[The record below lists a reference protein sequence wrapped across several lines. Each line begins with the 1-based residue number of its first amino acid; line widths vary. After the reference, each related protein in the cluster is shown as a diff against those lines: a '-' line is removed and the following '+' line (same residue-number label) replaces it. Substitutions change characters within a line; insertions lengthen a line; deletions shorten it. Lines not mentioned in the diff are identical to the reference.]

1 MAEVV
6 AGIDI
11 GGTNTVIGIV
21 NREGDIL
28 AESTLPTR
36 CNATFDVFVKNLTG
50 AIEQLLMELGH
61 EHQLL
66 GIGVGSPNG
75 SYNLGAIV
83 DAPNLEWKGI
93 LPLCKEIT
101 SLTGVPSV
109 VTNDANAAAIGEL
122 LFGAA
127 KGMKNFVVITLG
139 TGLGSG
145 IVVDGKLVVGHDG
158 FAGEF
163 GHVVAKAN
171 GRQCGCGKK
180 GCLET
185 YASATGIRRTAFKM
199 IADSNQPSMLRNIT
213 YDKLTA
219 KMITEAAKTGDPLAR
234 AAFEYTGLILGTR
247 LADLIAILNPEAIF
261 FFGGLA
267 NAGELLLDPV
277 RRRMEEYMFPVFK
290 GKVKLLISGLQDKN
304 AAVLGAAALIW
315 EELDKKS
322 SN

>member
-11 GGTNTVIGIV
+11 GGTNTVVGIV
-21 NREGDIL
+21 NRKGDIL
-28 AESTLPTR
+28 AESTFPTR
-36 CNATFDVFVKNLTG
+36 CQSTFEVFVKNLTTE
-50 AIEQLLMELGH
+50 IERLLMELGH
-61 EHQLL
+61 EHRLL
-66 GIGVGSPNG
+66 GVGVGSPNG

-93 LPLCKEIT
+93 MPLCKEIT
-101 SLTGVPSV
+101 QLMGVPSV
-109 VTNDANAAAIGEL
+109 VTNDANAAALGEL
-122 LFGAA
+122 LYGSA

-185 YASATGIRRTAFKM
+185 YASATGLRRTAFKM
-199 IADSNQPSMLRNIT
+199 IADSNQPSMLRNVT

-247 LADLIAILNPEAIF
+247 LADLVAILNPEAIF

-267 NAGELLLDPV
+267 NAGELLMDPV
-277 RRRMEEYMFPVFK
+277 RRYMEAYMFPIFK
-290 GKVKLLISGLQDKN
+290 GKVRLLVSGLQDKN

-315 EELDKKS
+315 EELGKAKL
-322 SN
+322 

>member
-21 NREGDIL
+21 NRNGDIL

-50 AIEQLLMELGH
+50 AIEQLLMVLGH
-61 EHQLL
+61 EHRLL
-66 GIGVGSPNG
+66 GVGVGSPNG

-101 SLTGVPSV
+101 LLTGVPSV
-109 VTNDANAAAIGEL
+109 VTNDANAAALGEL

-185 YASATGIRRTAFKM
+185 YASATGLRRTAFKM
-199 IADSNQPSMLRNIT
+199 IADSNQPSMLRNVT

-247 LADLIAILNPEAIF
+247 LADLVAILNPEAIF

-267 NAGELLLDPV
+267 NAGELLMDPV
-277 RRRMEEYMFPVFK
+277 RRYMEDYMFPVFK
-290 GKVKLLISGLQDKN
+290 GKVKLLLSGLQDKN

-315 EELDKKS
+315 EELDKS
-322 SN
+322 AH

>member
-21 NREGDIL
+21 NRGGDIL
-28 AESTLPTR
+28 AECTFPTR
-36 CNATFDVFVKNLTG
+36 CQSTFDAFVKTLTG
-50 AIEQLLMELGH
+50 EIERLLMELGH
-61 EHQLL
+61 EHKLV
-66 GIGVGSPNG
+66 GVGVGSPNG
-75 SYNLGAIV
+75 SYHLGAIV

-101 SLTGVPSV
+101 NQTAVPSV
-109 VTNDANAAAIGEL
+109 VTNDANAAALGEM

-145 IVVDGKLVVGHDG
+145 IVVDGKLVVGHEG

-171 GRQCGCGKK
+171 GRQCGCGKR

-185 YASATGIRRTAFKM
+185 YASATGLRRTAFKM
-199 IADSNQPSMLRNIT
+199 IADSNQPSMLRNMT
-213 YDKLTA
+213 YDKLSA
-219 KMITEAAKTGDPLAR
+219 KMVTEAAKNGDPLAR

-247 LADLIAILNPEAIF
+247 LADLVAILNPEAIF

-267 NAGELLLDPV
+267 NAGELLMDPT
-277 RRRMEEYMFPVFK
+277 RRYMEEYMFPIFK
-290 GKVKLLISGLQDKN
+290 GKVKLMLSGLQNKN

-315 EELDKKS
+315 EELEKGRL
-322 SN
+322 

>member
-21 NREGDIL
+21 NRNGDIL

-61 EHQLL
+61 EHRLL
-66 GIGVGSPNG
+66 GVGVGSPNG

-101 SLTGVPSV
+101 LLTGVPSV
-109 VTNDANAAAIGEL
+109 VTNDANAAALGEL

-185 YASATGIRRTAFKM
+185 YASATGLRRTAFKM
-199 IADSNQPSMLRNIT
+199 IADSNQPSMLRNVT

-219 KMITEAAKTGDPLAR
+219 KMITEAAKTGDPLTR

-247 LADLIAILNPEAIF
+247 LADLVAILNPEAIF

-267 NAGELLLDPV
+267 NAGELLMDPV
-277 RRRMEEYMFPVFK
+277 RRYMEEYMFPVFK
-290 GKVKLLISGLQDKN
+290 GKVKLLLSGLQDKN

-315 EELDKKS
+315 EELDKS
-322 SN
+322 AH

>member
-21 NREGDIL
+21 NRNGDIL

-61 EHQLL
+61 EHRLL
-66 GIGVGSPNG
+66 GVGVGSPNG
-75 SYNLGAIV
+75 SYNLGDIV

-101 SLTGVPSV
+101 LLTGVPSV
-109 VTNDANAAAIGEL
+109 VTNDANAAALGEL

-185 YASATGIRRTAFKM
+185 YASATGLRRTAFKM
-199 IADSNQPSMLRNIT
+199 IADSNQPSMLRNVT

-247 LADLIAILNPEAIF
+247 LADLVAILNPEAIF

-267 NAGELLLDPV
+267 NAGELLMDPV
-277 RRRMEEYMFPVFK
+277 RRYMEDYMFPVFK
-290 GKVKLLISGLQDKN
+290 GKVKLLLSGLQDKN

-315 EELDKKS
+315 EELDKS
-322 SN
+322 AH

>member
-21 NREGDIL
+21 NHEGDIL
-28 AESTLPTR
+28 IESTIPTR
-36 CNATFDVFVKNLTG
+36 CQSTFDGFVKTLTG
-50 AIEQLLMELGH
+50 EIERLLMEMGH
-61 EHQLL
+61 EHKLL
-66 GIGVGSPNG
+66 GVGVGSPNG

-83 DAPNLEWKGI
+83 NAPNLEWKGI

-101 SLTGVPSV
+101 QNTGVPSV
-109 VTNDANAAAIGEL
+109 VTNDANAAALGEL

-127 KGMKNFVVITLG
+127 QGMKNFVVITLG

-145 IVVDGKLVVGHDG
+145 IVLDGKLVVGHDG

-163 GHVVAKAN
+163 GHVVAKVN
-171 GRQCGCGKK
+171 GRQCGCGKR

-185 YASATGIRRTAFKM
+185 YASATGLRRTAFKM
-199 IADSNQPSMLRNIT
+199 IADNNQPSMLRNIT

-219 KMITEAAKTGDPLAR
+219 KMITEAAKSGDPLAR

-247 LADLIAILNPEAIF
+247 LADLVAILNPETIF

-267 NAGELLLDPV
+267 NAGELLLDPT
-277 RRRMEEYMFPVFK
+277 RRNMEEFLFPVFR
-290 GKVKLLISGLQDKN
+290 GKVKLQVSGLQDKN

-315 EELDKKS
+315 EELKKMQA
-322 SN
+322 

>member
-21 NREGDIL
+21 NRNGDIL

-61 EHQLL
+61 EHRLL
-66 GIGVGSPNG
+66 GVGVGSPNG

-101 SLTGVPSV
+101 ALTGVPSV
-109 VTNDANAAAIGEL
+109 VTNDANAAALGEL

-185 YASATGIRRTAFKM
+185 YASATGLRRTAFKM

-234 AAFEYTGLILGTR
+234 TAFEYTGLILGTR
-247 LADLIAILNPEAIF
+247 LADLVAILNPEAIF

-267 NAGELLLDPV
+267 NAGELLMDPV
-277 RRRMEEYMFPVFK
+277 RRYMEEYMFPVFR
-290 GKVKLLISGLQDKN
+290 GKVKLLLSGLQDKN

-315 EELDKKS
+315 EELDKTAH
-322 SN
+322 

>member
-11 GGTNTVIGIV
+11 GGTNTVIGTV
-21 NREGDIL
+21 NRNGDIL

-61 EHQLL
+61 EHRLL
-66 GIGVGSPNG
+66 GVGVGSPNG

-101 SLTGVPSV
+101 LLTGVPSV
-109 VTNDANAAAIGEL
+109 VTNDANAAALGEL

-145 IVVDGKLVVGHDG
+145 IVVDGKLVIGHDG

-185 YASATGIRRTAFKM
+185 YASATGLRRTAFKM
-199 IADSNQPSMLRNIT
+199 IADSNQPSMLRNVT

-247 LADLIAILNPEAIF
+247 LADLVAILNPEAIF

-267 NAGELLLDPV
+267 NAGELLIDPV
-277 RRRMEEYMFPVFK
+277 RRYMEEYMFPVFK
-290 GKVKLLISGLQDKN
+290 GKVKLLLSGLQDKN

-315 EELDKKS
+315 EELDKS
-322 SN
+322 AR

>member
-21 NREGDIL
+21 NRNGDIL

-61 EHQLL
+61 EHRLL
-66 GIGVGSPNG
+66 GVGVGSPNG

-101 SLTGVPSV
+101 ALTGVPSV
-109 VTNDANAAAIGEL
+109 VTNDANAAALGEL

-185 YASATGIRRTAFKM
+185 YASATGLRRTAFKM

-247 LADLIAILNPEAIF
+247 LADLVAILNPEAIF

-267 NAGELLLDPV
+267 NAGELLMDPV
-277 RRRMEEYMFPVFK
+277 RRYMEEYMFPVFR
-290 GKVKLLISGLQDKN
+290 GKVKLLLSGLQDKN

-315 EELDKKS
+315 EELDKAKH
-322 SN
+322 

>member
-1 MAEVV
+1 MQEVV

-21 NREGDIL
+21 TRNGEIL
-28 AESTLPTR
+28 KECTISTKCQT
-36 CNATFDVFVKNLTG
+36 TFDGFVKTISTEIERLLT
-50 AIEQLLMELGH
+50 ELQH
-61 EHQLL
+61 EYTLKGV
-66 GIGVGSPNG
+66 GIGAPNG

-83 DAPNLEWKGI
+83 DAPNLGWKGI
-93 LPLCKEIT
+93 LPLCKEVT
-101 SLTGVPSV
+101 QNTGVPSV
-109 VTNDANAAAIGEL
+109 VTNDANAAALGEL

-163 GHVVAKAN
+163 GHIVAKID
-171 GRQCGCGKK
+171 GRQCGCGKR

-199 IADSNQPSMLRNIT
+199 LADINQPSVLRNIT
-213 YDKLTA
+213 FEKLSA
-219 KMITEAAKTGDPLAR
+219 KMVTEAAKTGDPLAR

-247 LADLIAILNPEAIF
+247 LADLVAILNPEAIF

-267 NAGELLLDPV
+267 NAGELLFDPT
-277 RRRMEEYMFPVFK
+277 RRHMEEYMFPVFK
-290 GKVKLLISGLQDKN
+290 GKVKLLTSGLQDKN
-304 AAVLGAAALIW
+304 AAVLGAAALMW
-315 EELDKKS
+315 QEF
-322 SN
+322 

>member
-1 MAEVV
+1 
-6 AGIDI
+6 
-11 GGTNTVIGIV
+11 VI
-21 NREGDIL
+21 
-28 AESTLPTR
+28 
-36 CNATFDVFVKNLTG
+36 
-50 AIEQLLMELGH
+50 
-61 EHQLL
+61 
-66 GIGVGSPNG
+66 
-75 SYNLGAIV
+75 
-83 DAPNLEWKGI
+83 
-93 LPLCKEIT
+93 
-101 SLTGVPSV
+101 
-109 VTNDANAAAIGEL
+109 TNDANAAALGEL

-171 GRQCGCGKK
+171 GRQCGCGKR

-199 IADSNQPSMLRNIT
+199 LADINQPSILRNIT
-213 YDKLTA
+213 FEKLSA

-247 LADLIAILNPEAIF
+247 LADLVAILNPEAIF

-267 NAGELLLDPV
+267 NAGELLFDPT
-277 RRRMEEYMFPVFK
+277 RRHMEEYMFPVFK
-290 GKVKLLISGLQDKN
+290 GKVKLLTSGLQDKN

-315 EELDKKS
+315 KEL
-322 SN
+322 

>member
-21 NREGDIL
+21 NRNGDIL

-36 CNATFDVFVKNLTG
+36 CNATFDVFVKNLSG

-61 EHQLL
+61 EHRLL
-66 GIGVGSPNG
+66 GVGVGSPNG

-101 SLTGVPSV
+101 VLTGVPSV
-109 VTNDANAAAIGEL
+109 VTNDANAAALGEL

-171 GRQCGCGKK
+171 GRQCGCGKR

-199 IADSNQPSMLRNIT
+199 IADSNQPSMLRNVT

-219 KMITEAAKTGDPLAR
+219 KIITEAAKTGDPLAR

-247 LADLIAILNPEAIF
+247 LADLVAILNPEAIF

-267 NAGELLLDPV
+267 NAGELLMDPV
-277 RRRMEEYMFPVFK
+277 RRYMEEYMFPVFK
-290 GKVKLLISGLQDKN
+290 GKVKLLLSGLQDKN

-315 EELDKKS
+315 EELDKAKH
-322 SN
+322 

>member
-21 NREGDIL
+21 NRNGDIL

-61 EHQLL
+61 EHRLL
-66 GIGVGSPNG
+66 GVGVGSPNG

-101 SLTGVPSV
+101 ALTGVPSV
-109 VTNDANAAAIGEL
+109 VTNDANAAALGEL

-163 GHVVAKAN
+163 GHMVAKAN

-185 YASATGIRRTAFKM
+185 YASATGLRRTAFKM

-247 LADLIAILNPEAIF
+247 LADLVAILNPEAIF

-267 NAGELLLDPV
+267 NAGELLMDPV
-277 RRRMEEYMFPVFK
+277 RRYMEEYMFPVFK
-290 GKVKLLISGLQDKN
+290 GKVKLLLSGLQDKN

-315 EELDKKS
+315 EELDKS
-322 SN
+322 AH

>member
-21 NREGDIL
+21 NRNGDIL
-28 AESTLPTR
+28 AESTISTR

-50 AIEQLLMELGH
+50 TIEQLLMELGH
-61 EHQLL
+61 EHRLL
-66 GIGVGSPNG
+66 GVGVGSPNG

-93 LPLCKEIT
+93 LPLCKQIT
-101 SLTGVPSV
+101 LLTGVPSV
-109 VTNDANAAAIGEL
+109 VTNDANAAALGEL

-163 GHVVAKAN
+163 GHVVAKVN

-199 IADSNQPSMLRNIT
+199 IADSNQPSMLRNVT

-247 LADLIAILNPEAIF
+247 LADLVATINPEAIF

-267 NAGELLLDPV
+267 NAGDLLMDPV
-277 RRRMEEYMFPVFK
+277 RRYMEEYMFPVFK

-315 EELDKKS
+315 EELDKS
-322 SN
+322 VH

>member
-21 NREGDIL
+21 NKQGDIL
-28 AESTLPTR
+28 AESTIPTR
-36 CNATFDVFVKNLTG
+36 CQSTFSVYVKNL
-50 AIEQLLMELGH
+50 AVEIEKLLEGLGH
-61 EHQLL
+61 EHTLQGV
-66 GIGVGSPNG
+66 GIGSPNG

-93 LPLCKEIT
+93 LPLCNE
-101 SLTGVPSV
+101 LTKHTGLPTV
-109 VTNDANAAAIGEL
+109 VTNDANAAAVGEL
-122 LFGAA
+122 LFGAGV
-127 KGMKNFVVITLG
+127 GMKNFVVITLG

-145 IVVDGKLVVGHDG
+145 IIVDGKLVVGHDG

-163 GHVVAKAN
+163 GHIVAKAN

-185 YASATGIRRTAFKM
+185 YASATGLRRTAFKM
-199 IADSNQPSMLRNIT
+199 IADSNQPSMLRNVT
-213 YDKLTA
+213 YDKLTS
-219 KMITEAAKTGDPLAR
+219 KMITEAAQNGDPLAR

-247 LADLIAILNPEAIF
+247 LADLVAILNPEAIF

-267 NAGELLLDPV
+267 NAGEILIDPV
-277 RRRMEEYMFPVFK
+277 RRYMEEYMFPVFK
-290 GKVKLLISGLQDKN
+290 GKVKLLMSGLQNKN

-315 EELDKKS
+315 EELEKKKAS
-322 SN
+322 

>member
-21 NREGDIL
+21 NRNGDIL

-61 EHQLL
+61 EHRLL
-66 GIGVGSPNG
+66 GVGVGSPNG

-101 SLTGVPSV
+101 LLTGVPSV
-109 VTNDANAAAIGEL
+109 VTNDANAAALGEL

-145 IVVDGKLVVGHDG
+145 IVVDGKLVIGHDG

-185 YASATGIRRTAFKM
+185 YASATGLRRTAFKM
-199 IADSNQPSMLRNIT
+199 IADSNQPSMLRNVT

-247 LADLIAILNPEAIF
+247 LADLVAILNPEAIF

-267 NAGELLLDPV
+267 NAGELLIDPV
-277 RRRMEEYMFPVFK
+277 RRYMEEYMFPVFK
-290 GKVKLLISGLQDKN
+290 GKVKLLLSGLQDKN

-315 EELDKKS
+315 EELDKS
-322 SN
+322 AR

>member
-21 NREGDIL
+21 NRNGDIL

-61 EHQLL
+61 EHRLL
-66 GIGVGSPNG
+66 GVGVGSPNG

-101 SLTGVPSV
+101 LLTGVPSV
-109 VTNDANAAAIGEL
+109 VTNDANAAALGEL

-185 YASATGIRRTAFKM
+185 YASATGLRRTAFKM
-199 IADSNQPSMLRNIT
+199 IADSNQPSMLRNVT

-247 LADLIAILNPEAIF
+247 LADLVAILNPEAIF

-267 NAGELLLDPV
+267 NAGELLMDPV
-277 RRRMEEYMFPVFK
+277 RRYMEDYMFPVFK
-290 GKVKLLISGLQDKN
+290 GKVKLLLSGLQDKN

-315 EELDKKS
+315 EELDKS
-322 SN
+322 AH

>member
-11 GGTNTVIGIV
+11 GGTNTVVGIV
-21 NREGDIL
+21 NRNGNIL

-36 CNATFDVFVKNLTG
+36 CNSTFDVFVKNLTG
-50 AIEQLLMELGH
+50 EIERLLMELGH

-66 GIGVGSPNG
+66 GVGVGSPNG

-101 SLTGVPSV
+101 ALTGVPSV
-109 VTNDANAAAIGEL
+109 VTNDANAAALGEL
-122 LFGAA
+122 LYGAA
-127 KGMKNFVVITLG
+127 KGMKNFIVITLG

-185 YASATGIRRTAFKM
+185 YASATGLRRTAFKM

-247 LADLIAILNPEAIF
+247 LADITAILNPEAIF

-277 RRRMEEYMFPVFK
+277 RRYMEEYMFPVFK

-315 EELDKKS
+315 EELDKAKH
-322 SN
+322 

>member
-21 NREGDIL
+21 NRNGDIL

-50 AIEQLLMELGH
+50 AIEQLLMGLGH
-61 EHQLL
+61 EHSLL

-101 SLTGVPSV
+101 ALTGVPSV
-109 VTNDANAAAIGEL
+109 VTNDANAAALGEL

-145 IVVDGKLVVGHDG
+145 LVVDGKLVVGHDG

-163 GHVVAKAN
+163 GHMVAKPN
-171 GRQCGCGKK
+171 GRQCSCGKK

-185 YASATGIRRTAFKM
+185 YASATGLRRTAFKM
-199 IADSNQPSMLRNIT
+199 IADNNQPSMLRNVT

-234 AAFEYTGLILGTR
+234 AAFEYTGLILGAR
-247 LADLIAILNPEAIF
+247 LADLVAILNPEAIF
-261 FFGGLA
+261 FFGGLT
-267 NAGELLLDPV
+267 NAGELLMDPV
-277 RRRMEEYMFPVFK
+277 RRYMEEYMFPVFK
-290 GKVKLLISGLQDKN
+290 GKIKLLLSGLQDKN

-315 EELDKKS
+315 EELDKAKH
-322 SN
+322 

>member
-21 NREGDIL
+21 NRNGDIL

-61 EHQLL
+61 EHRLL
-66 GIGVGSPNG
+66 GVGVGSPNG

-101 SLTGVPSV
+101 LLTGVPSV
-109 VTNDANAAAIGEL
+109 VTNDANAAALGEL

-185 YASATGIRRTAFKM
+185 YASATGLRRTAFKM
-199 IADSNQPSMLRNIT
+199 IADSNQPSMLRNVT

-219 KMITEAAKTGDPLAR
+219 KMITDAAKTGDPLAR

-247 LADLIAILNPEAIF
+247 LADLVAILNPEAIF

-267 NAGELLLDPV
+267 NAGELLMDPV
-277 RRRMEEYMFPVFK
+277 RRYMEDYMFPVFK
-290 GKVKLLISGLQDKN
+290 GKVKLLLSGLQDKN

-315 EELDKKS
+315 EELDKS
-322 SN
+322 AH